1 MNRDKIKVCIKKK
14 KKKKGKN
21 KEVGKT
27 HERISGIVPPIAI
40 DE

>member
-1 MNRDKIKVCIKKK
+1 MNRDKIKVCILR